1 MVALIVPLGQYVRP
15 RMFLHLDCG
24 ARAYPP
30 RSYSVAPI
38 WVFEGAPFG
47 SQPGVGS
54 VSREPAM
61 GRLRRWLTDVGV
73 TGFGASRSLPR
84 VPAKVG
90 SPKRERLLSVVGGNA
105 SSCPTAVALLLGQ
118 RCPLS
123 GWELS
128 FVSR

>member
-61 GRLRRWLTDVGV
+61 GRLRRWFTDVGM
-73 TGFGASRSLPR
+73 TGFGATLSLPR
-84 VPAKVG
+84 VPG
-90 SPKRERLLSVVGGNA
+90 SVSYLNPHPPLRHVGGNR
-105 SSCPTAVALLLGQ
+105 SSCPNPAIALLG
-118 RCPLS
+118 R
-123 GWELS
+123 G
-128 FVSR
+128 R

>member
-1 MVALIVPLGQYVRP
+1 MAALIFPRGQYVRA
-15 RMFLHLDCG
+15 RMFLHLGCG

-30 RSYSVAPI
+30 RSYGVAQI

-73 TGFGASRSLPR
+73 TGFGASRPLRCVS
-84 VPAKVG
+84 AKV
-90 SPKRERLLSVVGGNA
+90 R
-105 SSCPTAVALLLGQ
+105 
-118 RCPLS
+118 
-123 GWELS
+123 
-128 FVSR
+128 